1 MSRRRPSASALRLAV
16 LAFFIFLV
24 LFIYSS
30 LNLTHVDL
38 GYRQHALLQEEA
50 RLRREIDSLR
60 ARRAGLLSLER
71 IERIAIRE
79 LGYQYPEAGQ
89 IIKVVEAPDER

>member
-1 MSRRRPSASALRLAV
+1 VNRRQRSRSAIRLAV

-30 LNLTHVDL
+30 MNLMNVDL
-38 GYRQHALLQEEA
+38 GYRQHELLLAEGRLRLEIDALL
-50 RLRREIDSLR
+50 

-71 IERIAIRE
+71 IERVARQE

-89 IIKVVEAPDER
+89 IVTVAEQGHER

>member
-1 MSRRRPSASALRLAV
+1 MNSRQRSRSAIRLAV

-30 LNLTHVDL
+30 MNLMNVDL
-38 GYRQHALLQEEA
+38 GYRQHELLLAEG
-50 RLRREIDSLR
+50 RLRLEIDSLL

-71 IERIAIRE
+71 IERIAREE
-79 LGYQYPEAGQ
+79 LGYQYPEAGTDRQ
-89 IIKVVEAPDER
+89 GRGAGP